1 MSVQPAAYPNQDSLM
16 TVLKSIAQWISRY
29 REANALRNQLMACS
43 PEEVARMASDMGITS
58 NQLATLARK
67 GPHAADLLQKLLVAL
82 GVDAEGL
89 ALDDPMIMRDL
100 QRLCT
105 TCGYKR
111 QCALDVEAGTIA
123 CNFRDYCPNS
133 FTLDALI
140 KPNQ

>member
-1 MSVQPAAYPNQDSLM
+1 
-16 TVLKSIAQWISRY
+16 
-29 REANALRNQLMACS
+29 
-43 PEEVARMASDMGITS
+43 MASDMGITS
-58 NQLATLARK
+58 NELTALARK

-89 ALDDPMIMRDL
+89 AHDDPMIMRDL

-105 TCGYKR
+105 TCGHKR
-111 QCALDVEAGTIA
+111 QCALDLEAGIA
-123 CNFRDYCPNS
+123 ASNFRDYCPNS